1 MKWFFVVS
9 VLTLPLHVAS
19 QCLDT
24 LNTPVL
30 NPGCNLDFTPVCGCD
45 GVTYRNPCYAEAATV
60 LQYVD
65 RPCEQVAINF
75 YPNPVIYWLYA
86 IIVTK
91 YEADVNLLI
100 FDRNGNIYYSR
111 YLRAVNYEYLTIPVH
126 DFHDGMYILM
136 VESNGVAQFKKFIKW
151 NEQQ

>member
-1 MKWFFVVS
+1 MKRLVS
-9 VLTLPLHVAS
+9 FMILCLPWLANG

-24 LNTPVL
+24 LNSPIL
-30 NPGCNLDFTPVCGCD
+30 NPGCNLDFTPVCGCN
-45 GVTYRNPCYAEAATV
+45 GVTYNNPCFAEAATV

-86 IIVTK
+86 TVVTK
-91 YEADVNLLI
+91 FEADVNLMI

-111 YLRAVNYEYLTIPVH
+111 YLQSVNYEYLTIPVH
-126 DFHDGMYILM
+126 DFDDGLYILM
-136 VESNGVAQFKKFIKW
+136 AESNGVAEFKKFIKW
-151 NEQQ
+151 KE